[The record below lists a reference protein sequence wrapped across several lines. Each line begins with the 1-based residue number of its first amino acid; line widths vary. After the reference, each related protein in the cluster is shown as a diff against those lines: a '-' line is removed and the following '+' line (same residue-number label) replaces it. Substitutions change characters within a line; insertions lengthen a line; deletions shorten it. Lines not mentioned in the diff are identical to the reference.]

1 MHEQFGDGARTIN
14 RGSETFSDTFH
25 PQIDSTINTRISKN
39 RMSSAS
45 YFTLELNV
53 PEQFQ

>member
-1 MHEQFGDGARTIN
+1 MSSSVDGARTIN
-14 RGSETFSDTFH
+14 RGTETFSDTFH